1 MAAILH
7 PRSFDGSDDRGRFP
21 GNGPRHPG
29 VGGPGPRTRHLA
41 LVGPSHDGVA
51 VAAVE
56 SHSSDQAGVE
66 PMFGWLTPGSIV
78 AMVGVVL
85 AAVVLSVAVAFGAFG
100 ALVPDAPA
108 VSVAPASAAAH

>member
-1 MAAILH
+1 
-7 PRSFDGSDDRGRFP
+7 
-21 GNGPRHPG
+21 
-29 VGGPGPRTRHLA
+29 
-41 LVGPSHDGVA
+41 
-51 VAAVE
+51 
-56 SHSSDQAGVE
+56 
-66 PMFGWLTPGSIV
+66 MFGWLTPGSIV